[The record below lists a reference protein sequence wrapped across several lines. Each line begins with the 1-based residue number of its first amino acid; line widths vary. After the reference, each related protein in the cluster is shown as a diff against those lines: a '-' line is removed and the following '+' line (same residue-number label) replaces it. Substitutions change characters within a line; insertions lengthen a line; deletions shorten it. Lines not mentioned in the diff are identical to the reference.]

1 MCIDGHF
8 IKVKTKKKK
17 QKKKQKPKVF
27 FKIKKKRSQPKKK
40 KKKKSQHDNRER
52 KNQRKRSQNINRE
65 RKNQSK
71 KRANTLIEKG
81 KNQRKK
87 KKKAH
92 TLEVKSNVKGIFG
105 SSFHELP
112 SLSFLPILERKLFC
126 RLEEKTHRSHHLFFF
141 LLIQSN
147 ILQKKISSHFLS
159 KVFNPPYFTSKQTHP
174 RSNFLVVI
182 YWVS

>member
-1 MCIDGHF
+1 M
-8 IKVKTKKKK
+8 
-17 QKKKQKPKVF
+17 F
-27 FKIKKKRSQPKKK
+27 FKIKKKRSQP
-40 KKKKSQHDNRER
+40 KKKSQHDNRER

-71 KRANTLIEKG
+71 KRANTLTEKG

-87 KKKAH
+87 KAH
-92 TLEVKSNVKGIFG
+92 TLEMKSNVKGIFG
-105 SSFHELP
+105 SSFYELP
-112 SLSFLPILERKLFC
+112 PLSFLPILERKFFC
-126 RLEEKTHRSHHLFFF
+126 GLEEKTHRSHHLFFF

-147 ILQKKISSHFLS
+147 ILQKKFSSHFLF

>member
-1 MCIDGHF
+1 MF
-8 IKVKTKKKK
+8 S
-17 QKKKQKPKVF
+17 
-27 FKIKKKRSQPKKK
+27 KIKKKRSQPKKK
-40 KKKKSQHDNRER
+40 KANTIIEKEKIKE
-52 KNQRKRSQNINRE
+52 KEKEKRSQHIKRE

-71 KRANTLIEKG
+71 KRANTLTEKG

-87 KKKAH
+87 KAH
-92 TLEVKSNVKGIFG
+92 TLEMKSNVKGIFG
-105 SSFHELP
+105 SSFYELP
-112 SLSFLPILERKLFC
+112 PLSFLPILERKLFC
-126 RLEEKTHRSHHLFFF
+126 GLEEKTHRSHHLFFF

-147 ILQKKISSHFLS
+147 ILQKKISSHFLF